1 MNLYEA
7 IEGRKKYLPEK
18 KAKFWIY
25 QTLKA
30 LEFMH
35 KNGIF
40 HRDIKPENIL
50 LLKNKV
56 KLADLGSCK
65 GIYSRPPFTE
75 YISTRW
81 YRSPECLLTDGYYNY
96 KMDIWGLGC
105 VFYEILTLEPLF
117 PGDDEIDQVNKIN
130 YILGSPP
137 PELFEKFVKNSAH
150 RNEFNFEYQKGI
162 GINRYLTHVSP
173 NIVDLINKMLIYDP
187 DLRPTA
193 RDCLNHECFKE
204 FIEQDLKRAK
214 QSQMNFN
221 QDSILMKSFNDS
233 ISIKNE
239 DSIQIIN
246 LNNNVNYN
254 NSKTLKTKKEEEN
267 NKLEESIGSDITR
280 PESKILNRYKEL
292 PSSKEKE
299 FLQYYNNNDDKIQA
313 KEFKYIKFIGKKPLN
328 EKEIENLLNE
338 RNTALKN
345 IIDYNCKIDKGRYK
359 PELDKEKCIIN
370 RDQEYYLKPNFNT
383 NQNDNFFKTRHYFKL
398 FLKGITKVI
407 MRKRAEQRIKKKNH
421 YFLKVYSMI
430 IPIII
435 NHHQY
440 LI

>member
-214 QSQMNFN
+214 QSQMNFY

-254 NSKTLKTKKEEEN
+254 NSKTLKTKKEASNSNMSLKNGN
-267 NKLEESIGSDITR
+267 NKYNYKNILLPALKLNNISED
-280 PESKILNRYKEL
+280 SKGEDSFNNSLISKKNQDSYLRL
-292 PSSKEKE
+292 PKIAQK
-299 FLQYYNNNDDKIQA
+299 NNLFGEAINFMNSN
-313 KEFKYIKFIGKKPLN
+313 EFKK
-328 EKEIENLLNE
+328 
-338 RNTALKN
+338 LKHN
-345 IIDYNCKIDKGRYK
+345 ISNHSIDKVISSGFTQY
-359 PELDKEKCIIN
+359 EKKQKIN
-370 RDQEYYLKPNFNT
+370 
-383 NQNDNFFKTRHYFKL
+383 
-398 FLKGITKVI
+398 
-407 MRKRAEQRIKKKNH
+407 IKKKINEVKKN
-421 YFLKVYSMI
+421 YVSPYSKKI
-430 IPIII
+430 IENNLYI
-435 NHHQY
+435 
-440 LI
+440 

>member
-1 MNLYEA
+1 MEMNLYEA

-65 GIYSRPPFTE
+65 GMYSKPPFTE

-130 YILGSPP
+130 NILGSPSD
-137 PELFEKFVKNSAH
+137 ELFEKFVKNSAH

-162 GINRYLTHVSP
+162 GIQRYLTHVSAD
-173 NIVDLINKMLIYDP
+173 IVDLIEKMLIYDP

-193 RDCLNHECFKE
+193 RQCLFHECFKE
-204 FIEQDLKRAK
+204 FVQQDLKRAK
-214 QSQMNFN
+214 MSQMNFYQN
-221 QDSILMKSFNDS
+221 SILMKSFNDS
-233 ISIKNE
+233 ISIKND

-246 LNNNVNYN
+246 LNNNNYNNNNYNNNNYAINNYN
-254 NSKTLKTKKEEEN
+254 NSKTLKTKKEASISNISFKNSGNKYNYKNILLPLIKLNNISEDSKGEDSFNNSSISKKNQDSYLRLPKIPQKKSLFGGGINFMNSNEFKKLKHNISNHSIDKVMSSAFTQYEKKQKFNIKKRINEVKKNYVSPYSKKIIEN
-267 NKLEESIGSDITR
+267 NL
-280 PESKILNRYKEL
+280 
-292 PSSKEKE
+292 
-299 FLQYYNNNDDKIQA
+299 
-313 KEFKYIKFIGKKPLN
+313 
-328 EKEIENLLNE
+328 
-338 RNTALKN
+338 
-345 IIDYNCKIDKGRYK
+345 II
-359 PELDKEKCIIN
+359 
-370 RDQEYYLKPNFNT
+370 
-383 NQNDNFFKTRHYFKL
+383 
-398 FLKGITKVI
+398 
-407 MRKRAEQRIKKKNH
+407 
-421 YFLKVYSMI
+421 
-430 IPIII
+430 
-435 NHHQY
+435 
-440 LI
+440 

>member
-1 MNLYEA
+1 MDMNLYEA

-65 GIYSRPPFTE
+65 GMYSKPPFTE

-105 VFYEILTLEPLF
+105 VFYELLTLEPLF

-130 YILGSPP
+130 YILGSPSD
-137 PELFEKFVKNSAH
+137 ELFEKFVKNSAH

-162 GINRYLTHVSP
+162 GIQRYLTHVSSD
-173 NIVDLINKMLIYDP
+173 IVDLIEKMLIYDP

-193 RDCLNHECFKE
+193 RQCLFHECFKE
-204 FIEQDLKRAK
+204 FVQQDLKRAK
-214 QSQMNFN
+214 MSQINFYQN
-221 QDSILMKSFNDS
+221 SILMKSFNDS
-233 ISIKNE
+233 ISIKND

-246 LNNNVNYN
+246 LNNNNYNNNNYAINNYN
-254 NSKTLKTKKEEEN
+254 NSKTLKTKKEASISNMSFKNSGNDKYNYKNILLPLIKLNNISEDSKGEDSFNNSSISKKNQDSYLRLPKIPPKKSLFGGGMNFMNSNEFKKLKHNISNHSIDKVMSSAFTQYEKKQKINIKKRINEVKKNYVSPYSKKIIEN
-267 NKLEESIGSDITR
+267 NL
-280 PESKILNRYKEL
+280 
-292 PSSKEKE
+292 
-299 FLQYYNNNDDKIQA
+299 
-313 KEFKYIKFIGKKPLN
+313 
-328 EKEIENLLNE
+328 
-338 RNTALKN
+338 
-345 IIDYNCKIDKGRYK
+345 II
-359 PELDKEKCIIN
+359 
-370 RDQEYYLKPNFNT
+370 
-383 NQNDNFFKTRHYFKL
+383 
-398 FLKGITKVI
+398 
-407 MRKRAEQRIKKKNH
+407 
-421 YFLKVYSMI
+421 
-430 IPIII
+430 
-435 NHHQY
+435 
-440 LI
+440 

>member
-65 GIYSRPPFTE
+65 GMYSKPPFTE

-81 YRSPECLLTDGYYNY
+81 YRAPECLLTDGYYNY
-96 KMDIWGLGC
+96 KMDIWGVGC
-105 VFYEILTLEPLF
+105 VFYELLTLEPIF

-214 QSQMNFN
+214 QSQMNFY

-254 NSKTLKTKKEEEN
+254 NSKTLKTKKEASNSNMSLKNGN
-267 NKLEESIGSDITR
+267 NKYNYKNILLPALKLNNISED
-280 PESKILNRYKEL
+280 SKGEDSFNNSLISKKNQDSYLRLPKIAQKNNLFGEAINFLN
-292 PSSKEKE
+292 S
-299 FLQYYNNNDDKIQA
+299 N
-313 KEFKYIKFIGKKPLN
+313 EFKK
-328 EKEIENLLNE
+328 
-338 RNTALKN
+338 LKHN
-345 IIDYNCKIDKGRYK
+345 ISNHSIDKVISSGFTQY
-359 PELDKEKCIIN
+359 EKKQKIN
-370 RDQEYYLKPNFNT
+370 
-383 NQNDNFFKTRHYFKL
+383 
-398 FLKGITKVI
+398 
-407 MRKRAEQRIKKKNH
+407 IKKKINEVKKN
-421 YFLKVYSMI
+421 YVSPYSKKI
-430 IPIII
+430 IENNLYI
-435 NHHQY
+435 
-440 LI
+440 

>member
-1 MNLYEA
+1 MEKNLYEA

-65 GIYSRPPFTE
+65 GMYSKPPFTE

-96 KMDIWGLGC
+96 KMDIWGVGC

-130 YILGSPP
+130 YIMGSPSE
-137 PELFEKFVKNSAH
+137 ELFEKFVKNSAH
-150 RNEFNFEYQKGI
+150 RSEFNFEYQKGV
-162 GINRYLTHVSP
+162 GIYKYLGHDVSRDV
-173 NIVDLINKMLIYDP
+173 VDLINKMLIYDP

-193 RDCLNHECFKE
+193 RECLNHDCFKE
-204 FIEQDLKRAK
+204 FVEQDLKKAK
-214 QSQMNFN
+214 MSQMNFYQN
-221 QDSILMKSFNDS
+221 SILMKSFNDS
-233 ISIKNE
+233 ISMRND

-246 LNNNVNYN
+246 LNNNNSNNNYSINNYN
-254 NSKTLKTKKEEEN
+254 NSKTLKTKKEASIPNMSFKNTGNKYNYKNILLPLVKLNNINEDSKGEDSFNNSSIIKKNQDSYLRLPKIAQKKSLFGGIMNFMNSNEFKKLKHNISNHSIDKVMSSAFTHYEKKQKINIKKRINEVKKNYVSPYSKKIIEN
-267 NKLEESIGSDITR
+267 NL
-280 PESKILNRYKEL
+280 
-292 PSSKEKE
+292 
-299 FLQYYNNNDDKIQA
+299 
-313 KEFKYIKFIGKKPLN
+313 
-328 EKEIENLLNE
+328 
-338 RNTALKN
+338 
-345 IIDYNCKIDKGRYK
+345 II
-359 PELDKEKCIIN
+359 
-370 RDQEYYLKPNFNT
+370 
-383 NQNDNFFKTRHYFKL
+383 
-398 FLKGITKVI
+398 
-407 MRKRAEQRIKKKNH
+407 
-421 YFLKVYSMI
+421 
-430 IPIII
+430 
-435 NHHQY
+435 
-440 LI
+440 

>member
-1 MNLYEA
+1 MEMNLYEA
-7 IEGRKKYLPEK
+7 IENRKKYLPEK
-18 KAKFWIY
+18 KAKYWIY

-65 GIYSRPPFTE
+65 GIYSKPPFTE

-137 PELFEKFVKNSAH
+137 NDLFQKFVKNSAH
-150 RNEFNFEYQKGI
+150 RNEFNLEYQKGV
-162 GINRYLTHVSP
+162 GINKYLNHVSP
-173 NIVDLINKMLIYDP
+173 NIVDLIGKMLIYDP

-193 RDCLNHECFKE
+193 RECLNHECFKE
-204 FIEQDLKRAK
+204 FVEQDLKSK
-214 QSQMNFN
+214 ITQTNIY

-233 ISIKNE
+233 ISKRNDE
-239 DSIQIIN
+239 SIQIIN
-246 LNNNVNYN
+246 LNSNNNLNNIYN
-254 NSKTLKTKKEEEN
+254 NSKTLKTKKEASIPNLNIINPKYNYNNILLPVLKLNNINEDSKGEDSFNNSSIIKKNQDPYLRLPKIKEKSNNILDAVNFMNSNEFKKLKHNISNHSIDKVMSSAFTIYEKKQKINIKKRINEVKKNYISPYSKKIIEN
-267 NKLEESIGSDITR
+267 NL
-280 PESKILNRYKEL
+280 
-292 PSSKEKE
+292 
-299 FLQYYNNNDDKIQA
+299 
-313 KEFKYIKFIGKKPLN
+313 
-328 EKEIENLLNE
+328 
-338 RNTALKN
+338 
-345 IIDYNCKIDKGRYK
+345 II
-359 PELDKEKCIIN
+359 
-370 RDQEYYLKPNFNT
+370 
-383 NQNDNFFKTRHYFKL
+383 
-398 FLKGITKVI
+398 
-407 MRKRAEQRIKKKNH
+407 
-421 YFLKVYSMI
+421 
-430 IPIII
+430 
-435 NHHQY
+435 
-440 LI
+440 

>member
-1 MNLYEA
+1 MEKNLYEA

-65 GIYSRPPFTE
+65 GMYSKPPFTE

-96 KMDIWGLGC
+96 KMDIWGVGC

-130 YILGSPP
+130 YIMGSPSE
-137 PELFEKFVKNSAH
+137 ELFEKFVKNSAH
-150 RNEFNFEYQKGI
+150 RSEFNFEYQKGV
-162 GINRYLTHVSP
+162 GIYKYLSHVSRDV
-173 NIVDLINKMLIYDP
+173 VDLINKMLIYDP

-193 RDCLNHECFKE
+193 RECLNHDCFKE
-204 FIEQDLKRAK
+204 FVEQDLKKAK
-214 QSQMNFN
+214 MSQMNFYQN
-221 QDSILMKSFNDS
+221 SILMKSFNDS
-233 ISIKNE
+233 ISMRND

-246 LNNNVNYN
+246 LNNNNSNNNYSINNYN
-254 NSKTLKTKKEEEN
+254 NSKTLKTKKEASIPNMSFKNTGNKYNYKNILLPLVKLNNINEDSKGEDSFNNSSIIKKNQDSYLRLPKIAQKKSLFGGIMNFMNSNEFKKLKHNISNHSIDKVMSSAFTHYEKKQKINIKKRINEVKKNYVSPYSKKIIEN
-267 NKLEESIGSDITR
+267 NL
-280 PESKILNRYKEL
+280 
-292 PSSKEKE
+292 
-299 FLQYYNNNDDKIQA
+299 
-313 KEFKYIKFIGKKPLN
+313 
-328 EKEIENLLNE
+328 
-338 RNTALKN
+338 
-345 IIDYNCKIDKGRYK
+345 II
-359 PELDKEKCIIN
+359 
-370 RDQEYYLKPNFNT
+370 
-383 NQNDNFFKTRHYFKL
+383 
-398 FLKGITKVI
+398 
-407 MRKRAEQRIKKKNH
+407 
-421 YFLKVYSMI
+421 
-430 IPIII
+430 
-435 NHHQY
+435 
-440 LI
+440 